1 MSGGVFGS
9 SALVRQ
15 VFYNTLSSTH
25 PNAAL
30 NPSVIEP
37 VRGALALAR
46 QECGEIIWPGE
57 EARLEL

>member
-15 VFYNTLSSTH
+15 VFYNRLHSGH
-25 PNAAL
+25 PDAVL
-30 NPSVIEP
+30 NPNVIEP

-46 QECGEIIWPGE
+46 QNV
-57 EARLEL
+57 AK